1 MAKTRFI
8 KGFGVLFALVIL
20 VLIVISFF
28 KPWYHY
34 GGDDGYITE
43 SFHGVTSG
51 LGSLAW
57 SDTPFNHLAKY
68 YLIVLAILVF
78 TSFFQL
84 LMTMLTLLLFF
95 TNYLPLRIR
104 LGMKYMQKKVK
115 RMAIVLS
122 VLVLI
127 GVGIAVF
134 GLLRHPVYLS
144 EDLGFCGFGGVCS
157 NFSGSGYGP
166 DIAWIMSLIAFICAV
181 LQVAL
186 VFLYAFKGLRKRVK
200 YHKIES

>member
-8 KGFGVLFALVIL
+8 KGFGVLFALIIL
-20 VLIVISFF
+20 VLIIISFF

-34 GGDDGYITE
+34 GGDDGYVTE
-43 SFHGVTSG
+43 TFHGVSSNV
-51 LGSLAW
+51 GSLAW

-68 YLIVLAILVF
+68 YVIILAILVF
-78 TSFFQL
+78 TAFFQL
-84 LMTMLTLLLFF
+84 LMTILSLLLFF
-95 TNYLPLRIR
+95 INYLPLRIR

-127 GVGIAVF
+127 GLGICVF

-144 EDLGFCGFGGVCS
+144 EDLGWCGGACN
-157 NFSGSGYGP
+157 NFSGNGYGP
-166 DIAWIMSLIAFICAV
+166 DVAWIMALIAFVCAI
-181 LQVAL
+181 LQTAL
-186 VFLYAFKGLRKRVK
+186 VFLYSFKGLRKRVK